1 MVKLN
6 VIRVLSAFLIVAF
19 PVFSQAQNLKDNQK
33 KAQAIQNESQRY
45 LWGFG
50 DGANVNEATL
60 AAKQELLT
68 SISAKVESNTTVVT
82 TDVQNGQDVQTEVEA
97 QDVIKIKAAGQLKGT
112 HVLILANPPQC
123 RVMAYMAKEQLDS
136 IYAARRQRVVQ
147 QCIDAQNAEKLGRI
161 DDALRFYYWGLCLLK
176 SVEDAGNVKYN
187 DKMLITWIPQQM
199 RDIFHNL
206 KTEVAEIDGQNI
218 KLFTTYN
225 DQPVAS
231 LDFRYHDG
239 LRMSD
244 LSHAAKDGMSYVT
257 TIKSYD
263 ENKLHLRYEYEYRN
277 EMRNDPELEYLMNM
291 YGDSNFREANATV
304 DFGDKK
310 KMKEVKAQFEEVAQ
324 EQATPTNAFMK
335 RTQAKDFTK
344 TVMNIADAIKTKKYD
359 TVKSS
364 FTPEGYE
371 MFDQLIHY
379 GNAEI
384 LTIPELHCFPYRD
397 KIICRS
403 IPMRFTYKNNKR
415 VFIEDVTFTFNADDL
430 IECVAF
436 GLDKPTREQ
445 IYTEKHLEYWGDSTC
460 TLLATFLEN
469 YQTAFALHRLD
480 YIKSIF
486 DDEAVIITGHLLKKA
501 SGKSGG
507 AGEGKEITIKTTNN
521 QKASY
526 TKMDKEQYME
536 RLEACFK
543 RNEFINIHF
552 SDCILDKMYDARFG
566 INLRQDYFSSTYSDT
581 GFLFLLVN
589 VSDPEMPLIQ
599 YRTWQPD
606 RDPDVFN
613 SKAAADDPRRGLV
626 TAGLIQ

>member
-1 MVKLN
+1 
-6 VIRVLSAFLIVAF
+6 
-19 PVFSQAQNLKDNQK
+19 
-33 KAQAIQNESQRY
+33 
-45 LWGFG
+45 
-50 DGANVNEATL
+50 
-60 AAKQELLT
+60 
-68 SISAKVESNTTVVT
+68 
-82 TDVQNGQDVQTEVEA
+82 
-97 QDVIKIKAAGQLKGT
+97 
-112 HVLILANPPQC
+112 
-123 RVMAYMAKEQLDS
+123 
-136 IYAARRQRVVQ
+136 
-147 QCIDAQNAEKLGRI
+147 
-161 DDALRFYYWGLCLLK
+161 
-176 SVEDAGNVKYN
+176 
-187 DKMLITWIPQQM
+187 
-199 RDIFHNL
+199 
-206 KTEVAEIDGQNI
+206 
-218 KLFTTYN
+218 
-225 DQPVAS
+225 
-231 LDFRYHDG
+231 
-239 LRMSD
+239 
-244 LSHAAKDGMSYVT
+244 
-257 TIKSYD
+257 
-263 ENKLHLRYEYEYRN
+263 
-277 EMRNDPELEYLMNM
+277 MNM
-291 YGDSNFREANATV
+291 YGDGSFREANATV

-344 TVMNIADAIKTKKYD
+344 TVMSIADAIKSKKYD
-359 TVKSS
+359 AVKGD

-415 VFIEDVTFTFNADDL
+415 AFIEDVTFTFNADDK

-445 IYTEKHLEYWGDSTC
+445 IYTDQHLEYWGDSTC

-501 SGKSGG
+501 SGTKAAS
-507 AGEGKEITIKTTNN
+507 EGKSITIKTTNN

-589 VSDPEMPLIQ
+589 VSDPELPLIQ

-606 RDPDVFN
+606 RDVEVFN
-613 SKAAADDPRRGLV
+613 TKAAADDPRRGLV

>member
-1 MVKLN
+1 ME
-6 VIRVLSAFLIVAF
+6 
-19 PVFSQAQNLKDNQK
+19 D
-33 KAQAIQNESQRY
+33 
-45 LWGFG
+45 
-50 DGANVNEATL
+50 VN
-60 AAKQELLT
+60 
-68 SISAKVESNTTVVT
+68 
-82 TDVQNGQDVQTEVEA
+82 
-97 QDVIKIKAAGQLKGT
+97 VIKIKAAGQLKGT

-123 RVMAYMAKEQLDS
+123 RVMAYIAKEQLDS
-136 IYAARRQRVVQ
+136 TYQARRQRVVQ
-147 QCIDAQNAEKLGRI
+147 HCIDAQNAEKLGRI

-187 DKMLITWIPQQM
+187 DHMLITWIPQQM
-199 RDIFHNL
+199 RDIFRNL

-225 DQPVAS
+225 DKPVAS

-344 TVMNIADAIKTKKYD
+344 TVMSIADAIKAKKYD
-359 TVKSS
+359 SVKSS

-445 IYTEKHLEYWGDSTC
+445 IYTEQHLEYWGDSTC

-501 SGKSGG
+501 TGTKAAS
-507 AGEGKEITIKTTNN
+507 EGKNITIKTTNN

-606 RDPDVFN
+606 RDPGVFN
-613 SKAAADDPRRGLV
+613 TKAAADDPRRGLV

>member
-1 MVKLN
+1 
-6 VIRVLSAFLIVAF
+6 
-19 PVFSQAQNLKDNQK
+19 
-33 KAQAIQNESQRY
+33 
-45 LWGFG
+45 
-50 DGANVNEATL
+50 
-60 AAKQELLT
+60 
-68 SISAKVESNTTVVT
+68 
-82 TDVQNGQDVQTEVEA
+82 
-97 QDVIKIKAAGQLKGT
+97 
-112 HVLILANPPQC
+112 
-123 RVMAYMAKEQLDS
+123 
-136 IYAARRQRVVQ
+136 
-147 QCIDAQNAEKLGRI
+147 
-161 DDALRFYYWGLCLLK
+161 
-176 SVEDAGNVKYN
+176 
-187 DKMLITWIPQQM
+187 
-199 RDIFHNL
+199 
-206 KTEVAEIDGQNI
+206 
-218 KLFTTYN
+218 
-225 DQPVAS
+225 
-231 LDFRYHDG
+231 
-239 LRMSD
+239 
-244 LSHAAKDGMSYVT
+244 
-257 TIKSYD
+257 
-263 ENKLHLRYEYEYRN
+263 
-277 EMRNDPELEYLMNM
+277 M

-344 TVMNIADAIKTKKYD
+344 TVMSIADAIKTKKYD
-359 TVKSS
+359 SVKSS

-445 IYTEKHLEYWGDSTC
+445 IYTEQHLEYWGDSTC
-460 TLLATFLEN
+460 TLLATFIEN

-501 SGKSGG
+501 SGTKAAS
-507 AGEGKEITIKTTNN
+507 EGKNITIKTTNN

-552 SDCILDKMYDARFG
+552 SDCIMDKMYDARFG

-606 RDPDVFN
+606 RDPGVFN
-613 SKAAADDPRRGLV
+613 TKAAADDPRRGLV

>member
-1 MVKLN
+1 MMKYN
-6 VIRVLSAFLIVAF
+6 MIRVLSAFILLALPYFV
-19 PVFSQAQNLKDNQK
+19 SAQNLRENQR

-50 DGANVNEATL
+50 DGANVNEATQN
-60 AAKQELLT
+60 AKQDLLT
-68 SISAKVESNTTVVT
+68 SISAKVESDQTSTMRN
-82 TDVQNGQDVQTEVEA
+82 VQNGQDVQTEMEDVN
-97 QDVIKIKAAGQLKGT
+97 VIKIKAAGQLKGT

-123 RVMAYMAKEQLDS
+123 RVMAYIAKEQLDS
-136 IYAARRQRVVQ
+136 TYQARRQRVVQ
-147 QCIDAQNAEKLGRI
+147 HCIDAQNAEKLGRI

-187 DKMLITWIPQQM
+187 DHMLITWIPQQM
-199 RDIFHNL
+199 REIFRNL

-225 DQPVAS
+225 DKPVAS

-304 DFGDKK
+304 EFGDKK

-344 TVMNIADAIKTKKYD
+344 TVMSIADAIKSKKYES
-359 TVKSS
+359 VKSS

-415 VFIEDVTFTFNADDL
+415 VFIEDVNFTFNADDL

-445 IYTEKHLEYWGDSTC
+445 IYTEQHLEYWGDSTC
-460 TLLATFLEN
+460 TLLATFIEN

-501 SGKSGG
+501 SGTKAAS
-507 AGEGKEITIKTTNN
+507 EGKAITIKTTNN

-552 SDCILDKMYDARFG
+552 SDCIMDKMYDARFG

-606 RDPDVFN
+606 RDIEVFN
-613 SKAAADDPRRGLV
+613 TKAATDDPRRGLV

>member
-1 MVKLN
+1 MEKYKM
-6 VIRVLSAFLIVAF
+6 IRVLSAFLLVAV
-19 PVFSQAQNLKDNQK
+19 PCMVSAQNLKDNQK
-33 KAQAIQNESQRY
+33 KAQAIQNDSQRY
-45 LWGFG
+45 MWGFG
-50 DGANVNEATL
+50 DGANVNEATQN
-60 AAKQELLT
+60 AKQDLLT
-68 SISAKVESNTTVVT
+68 SISARVESDATSRMRN
-82 TDVQNGQDVQTEVEA
+82 VQNGQDVQTEMEDVS
-97 QDVIKIKAAGQLKGT
+97 VIKIKAAGQLKGT

-123 RVMAYMAKEQLDS
+123 RVMAYMEKAQLDS
-136 IYAARRQRVVQ
+136 TYQARRQRVVQ
-147 QCIDAQNAEKLGRI
+147 HCIDAQNAEKLGRI

-176 SVEDAGNVKYN
+176 SVEDASNVKYN
-187 DKMLITWIPQQM
+187 DHMLITWIPQQM
-199 RDIFHNL
+199 RDIFRNL

-291 YGDSNFREANATV
+291 YGDSNFREASATV

-310 KMKEVKAQFEEVAQ
+310 KMKVVKAQFEEVAQ

-344 TVMNIADAIKTKKYD
+344 TVMSIADAIKTKKYD
-359 TVKSS
+359 AVKSS

-403 IPMRFTYKNNKR
+403 IPMRFTYKGNKR
-415 VFIEDVTFTFNADDL
+415 AFIEDVTFTFNADDL

-501 SGKSGG
+501 SGTKAAS
-507 AGEGKEITIKTTNN
+507 EGKAITIKTTNN

-589 VSDPEMPLIQ
+589 VSDPELPLIQ

-606 RDPDVFN
+606 RDPGVFN
-613 SKAAADDPRRGLV
+613 TKAAADDPRRGLV

>member
-1 MVKLN
+1 MLKRN
-6 VIRVLSAFLIVAF
+6 IIVLCLLLMIPCFVS
-19 PVFSQAQNLKDNQK
+19 AQNLRENQR
-33 KAQAIQNESQRY
+33 KAQAIQNEGQRY

-50 DGANVNEATL
+50 DGENVNEATQN
-60 AAKQELLT
+60 AKQDLLT
-68 SISAKVESNTTVVT
+68 SISAKVESDQTSTMRN
-82 TDVQNGQDVQTEVEA
+82 VQNGQDVQTEMEDVN
-97 QDVIKIKAAGQLKGT
+97 VIKIKAAGQLKGT

-123 RVMAYMAKEQLDS
+123 RVMAYIAKEQLDS
-136 IYAARRQRVVQ
+136 TYQARRQRVVQ
-147 QCIDAQNAEKLGRI
+147 HCIDAQNAEKLGRI

-187 DKMLITWIPQQM
+187 DHMLITWIPQQM
-199 RDIFHNL
+199 REIFRNL

-225 DQPVAS
+225 DKPVAS

-304 DFGDKK
+304 EFGDKK

-344 TVMNIADAIKTKKYD
+344 TVMSIADAIKAKKYES
-359 TVKSS
+359 VKSS

-415 VFIEDVTFTFNADDL
+415 VFIEDVNFTFNADDL

-445 IYTEKHLEYWGDSTC
+445 IYTEQHLEYWGDSTC
-460 TLLATFLEN
+460 TLLATFIEN

-480 YIKSIF
+480 FIKSIF

-501 SGKSGG
+501 SGTKAAS
-507 AGEGKEITIKTTNN
+507 EGKAITIKTTNN

-552 SDCILDKMYDARFG
+552 SDCIMDKMYDARFG

-606 RDPDVFN
+606 RDIEVFN
-613 SKAAADDPRRGLV
+613 TKAATDDPRRGLV

>member
-1 MVKLN
+1 MVKCN
-6 VIRVLSAFLIVAF
+6 MIRVLSALLLFACPFMV
-19 PVFSQAQNLKDNQK
+19 QAQNLKDNQK
-33 KAQAIQNESQRY
+33 RAQAIQNNSEQY

-50 DGANVNEATL
+50 DGDNINDATQ

-68 SISAKVESNTTVVT
+68 SISAKVESEQSSTMRN
-82 TDVQNGQDVQTEVEA
+82 VQNGQDVQTDIE
-97 QDVIKIKAAGQLKGT
+97 DMSVIKIKAAGKLKGT

-123 RVMAYMAKEQLDS
+123 RVMAYMEKEQLDS
-136 IYAARRQRVVQ
+136 MYAARRERVVQ
-147 QCIDAQNAEKLGRI
+147 HCIDAQNAEKMGRI
-161 DDALRFYYWGLCLLK
+161 DDALRFYYWGFCLLK
-176 SVEDAGNVKYN
+176 SIENSNNVKYQEHL
-187 DKMLITWIPQQM
+187 LITWIPQQI
-199 RDIFHNL
+199 RDIFRNL
-206 KTEVAEIDGQNI
+206 KTEVAEVDGQNI
-218 KLFTTYN
+218 KLYTTYN

-244 LSHAAKDGMSYVT
+244 LSHAAKDGMSYIT

-263 ENKLHLRYEYEYRN
+263 ENKIHLRYEYEYRS

-291 YGDSNFREANATV
+291 YGDNNFREASAIV

-310 KMKEVKAQFEEVAQ
+310 KMKEVKTQFEQVAQ
-324 EQATPTNAFMK
+324 EQATPTDAFMK

-344 TVMNIADAIKTKKYD
+344 TVMSIADAIKTKKYD
-359 TVKSS
+359 SVKSS

-371 MFDQLIHY
+371 MYDQLIHY

-415 VFIEDVTFTFNADDL
+415 AFIEDVTFTFNADDL

-501 SGKSGG
+501 SGTKAAS
-507 AGEGKEITIKTTNN
+507 EGKAISIKTTNN
-521 QKASY
+521 QQVSY

-606 RDPDVFN
+606 RDPGVFN
-613 SKAAADDPRRGLV
+613 TKAAADDPRRGLV

>member
-1 MVKLN
+1 MVKN
-6 VIRVLSAFLIVAF
+6 NMIRVLSAFLLLVAPYF
-19 PVFSQAQNLKDNQK
+19 VCAQNLKDNQR
-33 KAQAIQNESQRY
+33 KAQAIQNDSQRY

-50 DGANVNEATL
+50 DGANVNEATQN
-60 AAKQELLT
+60 AKQDLLT
-68 SISAKVESNTTVVT
+68 SISAKVESNQTSTMRN
-82 TDVQNGQDVQTEVEA
+82 VQNGQDVQTEME
-97 QDVIKIKAAGQLKGT
+97 DMNVIKIKAAGQLKGT
-112 HVLILANPPQC
+112 HVLVLANPPQC
-123 RVMAYMAKEQLDS
+123 RVMAYMEKAQLDS
-136 IYAARRQRVVQ
+136 IYQARRQRVVQ
-147 QCIDAQNAEKLGRI
+147 HCIDAQNAEKLGRI

-187 DKMLITWIPQQM
+187 DHLLITWIPQQM
-199 RDIFHNL
+199 RDIFRNI

-225 DQPVAS
+225 DKPVAS

-239 LRMSD
+239 LRISD

-263 ENKLHLRYEYEYRN
+263 ENKLHIFYEYEYRN

-291 YGDSNFREANATV
+291 YGDGSFREANATV

-344 TVMNIADAIKTKKYD
+344 TVMGIAEAIKSKKYD
-359 TVKSS
+359 AVKGD

-384 LTIPELHCFPYRD
+384 LTVPELHCFPYRD

-415 VFIEDVTFTFNADDL
+415 AFIEDVTFTFNADDK

-445 IYTEKHLEYWGDSTC
+445 IYTDQHLEYWGDSTC

-501 SGKSGG
+501 SGTKAAS
-507 AGEGKEITIKTTNN
+507 EGKSITIKTTNN

-589 VSDPEMPLIQ
+589 VSDPELPLIQ

-606 RDPDVFN
+606 RDVEVFN
-613 SKAAADDPRRGLV
+613 TKAAADDPRRGLV

>member
-1 MVKLN
+1 MVKYKM
-6 VIRVLSAFLIVAF
+6 IRVLSAFLLLAV
-19 PVFSQAQNLKDNQK
+19 PCMVSAQNLKDNQK
-33 KAQAIQNESQRY
+33 KAQAIQNDSQRY
-45 LWGFG
+45 MWGFG
-50 DGANVNEATL
+50 DGANVNEATQN
-60 AAKQELLT
+60 AKQDLLT
-68 SISAKVESNTTVVT
+68 SISARVESDATSRMRN
-82 TDVQNGQDVQTEVEA
+82 VQNGQDVQTEMEDVS
-97 QDVIKIKAAGQLKGT
+97 VIKIKAAGQLKGT

-123 RVMAYMAKEQLDS
+123 RVMAYMEKAQLDS
-136 IYAARRQRVVQ
+136 TYQARRQRVVQ
-147 QCIDAQNAEKLGRI
+147 HCIDAQNAEKLGRI

-176 SVEDAGNVKYN
+176 SVEDASNVKYN
-187 DKMLITWIPQQM
+187 DHMLITWIPQQM
-199 RDIFHNL
+199 RDIFRNL

-225 DQPVAS
+225 YQPVAS

-291 YGDSNFREANATV
+291 YGDSNFREASATV

-310 KMKEVKAQFEEVAQ
+310 KMKVVKAQFEEVAQ

-344 TVMNIADAIKTKKYD
+344 TVMSIADAIKTKKYD
-359 TVKSS
+359 AVKSS

-403 IPMRFTYKNNKR
+403 IPMRFTYKGNKR
-415 VFIEDVTFTFNADDL
+415 AFIEDVTFTFNADDL

-501 SGKSGG
+501 SGTKAAS
-507 AGEGKEITIKTTNN
+507 EGKAITIKTSNN

-589 VSDPEMPLIQ
+589 VSDPELPLIQ

-606 RDPDVFN
+606 RDPGVFN
-613 SKAAADDPRRGLV
+613 TKAAADDPRRGLV